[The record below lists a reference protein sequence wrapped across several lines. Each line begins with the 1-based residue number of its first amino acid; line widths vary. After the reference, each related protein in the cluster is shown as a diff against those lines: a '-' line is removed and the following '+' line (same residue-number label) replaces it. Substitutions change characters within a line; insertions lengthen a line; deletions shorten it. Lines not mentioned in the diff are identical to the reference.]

1 MGSRGFKQTVL
12 AAAVVGMT
20 QTIAVGTAVGG
31 GFSLS
36 AEGGAAAVGNA
47 LAGSA
52 ALAEDATT
60 VFYNPAGLTRLEGR
74 RLSLVASAVGPS
86 VNFSNSGSTSAI
98 PSIAMTGGNGGDA
111 GSWAFVPA
119 AFYAMDLG
127 PRLKFG
133 MGLNA
138 PFGLKT
144 EYDSDWVGRYHAIK
158 SELKTISMTPALAF
172 KIDDRLSLGA
182 GFIAEWAKAEL
193 TKAVDF
199 GAACFGSAFG
209 PAACTAAG
217 IVPQSKDGRAKV
229 EGEDWGFGF
238 SVGALYQ
245 VVPSTRVGV
254 AYRSKITH
262 VISGT
267 ATYKNPQLP
276 NPFNALT
283 STPVTSNNA
292 ARARLTLPETVSIS
306 SVTQITPKWSLLS
319 DVTWTNWSRLDEL
332 RVHFSNGAPDSVTKE
347 DWHDTV
353 RIAAAVNYQA
363 TDAWKLR
370 AGWAYDPTPVK
381 DQYRTPRIPDENRV
395 WLAFGTNVKVSPAG
409 SLDFAYAHLFVNH
422 ASSNVTAIG
431 AGTLRGYYSN
441 EINVITTQLNYRF

>member
-1 MGSRGFKQTVL
+1 MCRRWLKRTVL
-12 AAAVVGMT
+12 TAAVIGLI
-20 QTIAVGTAVGG
+20 QAIAVGTARAG

-36 AEGGAAAVGNA
+36 VESGAAAVGNA
-47 LAGSA
+47 QAGSA

-60 VFYNPAGLTRLEGR
+60 VFYNPAGLARLEGR
-74 RLSLVASAVGPS
+74 QLSMVASAVGPS
-86 VNFSNSGSTSAI
+86 AHFSNSGSTSAI
-98 PSIAMTGGNGGDA
+98 PSIPLTGGNGGNA
-111 GSWAFVPA
+111 GSWGFVPA
-119 AFYAMDLG
+119 GAYAMDVTS
-127 PRLKFG
+127 RLKFG
-133 MGLNA
+133 VGFNA

-144 EYDSDWVGRYHAIK
+144 EYDNDWVGRYHAIK
-158 SELKTISMTPALAF
+158 SELKTISMTPALAL
-172 KIDDRLSLGA
+172 KVDDRLSLGV
-182 GFIAEWAKAEL
+182 GFIAEWARAEL

-199 GAACFGSAFG
+199 GAACFGSTFG

-217 IVPQSKDGRAKV
+217 ILPQTKDGRAKV

-267 ATYKNPQLP
+267 ASYRNPQLP

-292 ARARLTLPETVSIS
+292 ARANLTLPETVSVS
-306 SVTQITPKWSLLS
+306 SVTQITSKWSLLG

-347 DWHDTV
+347 NWHDTV
-353 RIAAAVNYQA
+353 RVAVAVNYQA

-381 DQYRTPRIPDENRV
+381 DQFRTPRIPDENRV
-395 WLAFGTNVKVSPAG
+395 WLAFGANVKVSSAG
-409 SLDFAYAHLFVNH
+409 SLDVGYAHLFVKD
-422 ASSNVTAIG
+422 ASSNDTAAG
-431 AGTLRGYYSN
+431 AGTLQGHYN
-441 EINVITTQLNYRF
+441 DEVNVISAQLNYRF